1 MQISV
6 IGSGYVGLVAAT
18 CLAELGH
25 NVICVDNDLAKIAAL
40 NAGEALIHEDFLQEL
55 LSRHRGGNLKFSSSI
70 HEATRHA
77 LVIVVSVGTPSSNV
91 GAVEITYDDRVEESH
106 GYAHD

>member
-25 NVICVDNDLAKIAAL
+25 NVICVDSDSAKIAAL
-40 NAGEALIHEDFLQEL
+40 NAGEPD
-55 LSRHRGGNLKFSSSI
+55 
-70 HEATRHA
+70 
-77 LVIVVSVGTPSSNV
+77 P
-91 GAVEITYDDRVEESH
+91 
-106 GYAHD
+106 

>member
-25 NVICVDNDLAKIAAL
+25 NVVCVDSDSAKIAAL
-40 NAGEALIHEDFLQEL
+40 NAGDTLIHEDCLQEL
-55 LSRHRGGNLKFSSSI
+55 LSRHRGTRLFFSTSI
-70 HEATRHA
+70 EEAAGEA
-77 LVIVVSVGTPSSNV
+77 LVIFIAVGTPRSEERRV
-91 GAVEITYDDRVEESH
+91 GKECRSRWSM
-106 GYAHD
+106 